1 MPGLVDA
8 RVDDRKVRTSSQRSR
23 VWAWTASTARDPVVS
38 AAVSVWLLSRICVL
52 VFMILGAHLT
62 VYGRD
67 EEEGI
72 YGAAIRLGDP
82 SQVVARLQ
90 QTVLVADAGWYYAIA
105 ESGYEAIPFD
115 TEQQRSWRSFRS
127 FHCCGAQR
135 LGSLASTR
143 SLGWLCHM

>member
-67 EEEGI
+67 EDEGI

-82 SQVVARLQ
+82 SQVVA
-90 QTVLVADAGWYYAIA
+90 
-105 ESGYEAIPFD
+105 
-115 TEQQRSWRSFRS
+115 
-127 FHCCGAQR
+127 
-135 LGSLASTR
+135 
-143 SLGWLCHM
+143 